1 MLIVCPNCATSYMID
16 PTSVG
21 PNGRAVRCA
30 RCKTTWFAGTAK
42 PGSGVTAF
50 VDGVIAEAEAES
62 GEPYAEQSPPPNANP
77 PPDMNATAESD
88 RPDEPPADGFPPAYD
103 SETAPAPFD
112 DAPHNSDL
120 APRPDSVQEDFDGRN
135 DQDAGND
142 VAQDGSQASSHDLAV
157 TDGPSLVP
165 PIEHD
170 PHAESLHSD
179 GAYTESLRGGA
190 LRGEIDSDEADSYI
204 ARRERLKARRQQS
217 KRMSRWTAVILV
229 LFAFNVA
236 LIGARGEVV
245 RYLPQTASLFA
256 AVGLP
261 VNLRNLKFD
270 KVKITKE
277 AQDGVN
283 ILIIEGNI
291 VNTASKPTEVP
302 RLRFAAR
309 NATGQDVYTWTAL
322 PRRTLLGPGERLEFQ
337 SRLAAPPADA
347 TDLMVR
353 FFTAQDAAS
362 GAK

>member
-21 PNGRAVRCA
+21 PTGRAVRCA
-30 RCKTTWFAGTAK
+30 RCKTTWFAGASK
-42 PGSGVTAF
+42 GAPSVSAF

-62 GEPYAEQSPPPNANP
+62 GQPQQKQASPPADNNP
-77 PPDMNATAESD
+77 QPSMGAPAESD
-88 RPDEPPADGFPPAYD
+88 DFGAEPDSEFPPAFG
-103 SETAPAPFD
+103 SEPAPSAFD
-112 DAPHNSDL
+112 EASHNNDL
-120 APRPDSVQEDFDGRN
+120 APRPDEFRDGH
-135 DQDAGND
+135 D
-142 VAQDGSQASSHDLAV
+142 DLAV
-157 TDGPSLVP
+157 TDAPSLVP
-165 PIEHD
+165 PIDHD
-170 PHAESLHSD
+170 PHGESLHGDALYGD
-179 GAYTESLRGGA
+179 GPR
-190 LRGEIDSDEADSYI
+190 IDDDIDPEEAESYI
-204 ARRERLKARRQQS
+204 ARRARLKARRQQS
-217 KRMSRWTAVILV
+217 KRASRWTAVILV

-236 LIGARGEVV
+236 LIGARSEVV

-283 ILIIEGNI
+283 ILIIEGVI

-322 PRRTLLGPGERLEFQ
+322 PRRSILGPNEQMEFQ

-347 TDLMVR
+347 NDVMVR
-353 FFTAQDAAS
+353 FFNAQDAAA